1 MADVLAPE
9 QCRKICSILK
19 LQISKRIWIKAFI
32 IGSRNFLV
40 EDFQLPDLCFPCT
53 GISNTLAEAARDSLM
68 EELEEILAG
77 GLGGTKLFL
86 VHGDGGTE
94 EDEEGGS
101 QKGEA
106 QE

>member
-1 MADVLAPE
+1 MISAHRNI
-9 QCRKICSILK
+9 QCSRKVGEGFLDG
-19 LQISKRIWIKAFI
+19 RA
-32 IGSRNFLV
+32 GRNPRRDLV
-40 EDFQLPDLCFPCT
+40 
-53 GISNTLAEAARDSLM
+53 
-68 EELEEILAG
+68 
-77 GLGGTKLFL
+77 GTL

>member
-1 MADVLAPE
+1 MGYHRTGALFAIGWSECETSEYGFLDFRFP
-9 QCRKICSILK
+9 K
-19 LQISKRIWIKAFI
+19 LR
-32 IGSRNFLV
+32 
-40 EDFQLPDLCFPCT
+40 FPRT
-53 GISNTLAEAARDSLM
+53 GISNTLAEAARDSLI

-77 GLGGTKLFL
+77 GLGGTNHFL
-86 VHGDGGTE
+86 VHSDGGTE

>member
-1 MADVLAPE
+1 MSE
-9 QCRKICSILK
+9 
-19 LQISKRIWIKAFI
+19 
-32 IGSRNFLV
+32 RNDALT
-40 EDFQLPDLCFPCT
+40 E
-53 GISNTLAEAARDSLM
+53 EARDSLM
-68 EELEEILAG
+68 DELEEILAG
-77 GLGGTKLFL
+77 GLGGTKHFL

>member
-1 MADVLAPE
+1 MPIPTDAARETSEYGFRDFRVPE
-9 QCRKICSILK
+9 LR
-19 LQISKRIWIKAFI
+19 
-32 IGSRNFLV
+32 
-40 EDFQLPDLCFPCT
+40 FPRT
-53 GISNTLAEAARDSLM
+53 GISNRLAKSARDSLM

-77 GLGGTKLFL
+77 GPGGMKLFL
-86 VHGDGGTE
+86 VHGDGGAE

>member
-1 MADVLAPE
+1 M
-9 QCRKICSILK
+9 
-19 LQISKRIWIKAFI
+19 
-32 IGSRNFLV
+32 
-40 EDFQLPDLCFPCT
+40 EDL
-53 GISNTLAEAARDSLM
+53 RDSLN

-77 GLGGTKLFL
+77 GLVGTL